1 MSSPFDG
8 SVVIMAD
15 NSIIFW
21 LNHLYTNETYW
32 LSIASS
38 VRDVFNES
46 IGDSLKHH
54 GAHSAKTGL
63 TLPRQG
69 SLCQD
74 RAHSGGL
81 FRGQL
86 PGAFKPWKRS
96 PKFWIRS
103 HNKIFLISSFN
114 MIWVV
119 DRNSK
124 HSGQHSPDR
133 QESSTEQQLR
143 CEFLRLSSK
152 SQKIVLVPRSSRKV
166 WWSWSE
172 QLLQYQEKMDI

>member
-46 IGDSLKHH
+46 IGNSLKHH
-54 GAHSAKTGL
+54 GTHSAKTGL
-63 TLPRQG
+63 TLVGSFEASCLELSNRENAVLNFEYVHITKSFWSALSIWYEWWTEIQNTLDSTRQT
-69 SLCQD
+69 
-74 RAHSGGL
+74 
-81 FRGQL
+81 
-86 PGAFKPWKRS
+86 
-96 PKFWIRS
+96 
-103 HNKIFLISSFN
+103 
-114 MIWVV
+114 
-119 DRNSK
+119 DRNHPQSNN
-124 HSGQHSPDR
+124 SVVN
-133 QESSTEQQLR
+133 SSVSLQNV
-143 CEFLRLSSK
+143 K
-152 SQKIVLVPRSSRKV
+152 KIVLVPRSSRKV

-172 QLLQYQEKMDI
+172 QVLQYQEKMDI